1 MFQTLNW
8 DLWFNDQQSGDP
20 SPSDDLVPFHIDTQ
34 GNTYNSEMTR
44 DWTKLNYQ
52 YDVLVPRPAPT
63 GETGAEGLVQPVMEA
78 QGILAPQAVRHE
90 VSQPARGTQGLL
102 APQAVRHEVSQPPK
116 HLVSDLKRT
125 LNSRYGNTRK
135 DLFNAPSV
143 DGRKNDYII
152 NIVYDRCVSSFP
164 LRPILLF
171 FVLG

>member
-90 VSQPARGTQGLL
+90 VSQP
-102 APQAVRHEVSQPPK
+102 PK